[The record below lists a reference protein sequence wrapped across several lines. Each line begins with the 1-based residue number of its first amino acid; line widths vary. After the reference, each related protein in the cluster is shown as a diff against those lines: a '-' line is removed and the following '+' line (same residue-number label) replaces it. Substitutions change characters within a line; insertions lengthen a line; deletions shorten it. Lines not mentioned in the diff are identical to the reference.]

1 MFGYVRIF
9 KPELKIR
16 EFDQYQGV
24 YCSLCRRLGKKYGF
38 VARMSLSYD
47 FTFLA
52 LLGMALSDTCT
63 GFQKGRCP
71 YNPLKKRL
79 CCSNDPAALEY
90 ATDAA
95 ALLLYYKLQ
104 DNARDEGFWK
114 RAGARWLLWMSR
126 RSHRKAAA
134 ARPELD
140 RHIACCMERQAA
152 LEAAKTASIDQAAE
166 PSADMLSALAR
177 GLSDDPVEQRVLER
191 FGYCLG
197 RWVYLMD
204 ACDDLEDDLEHT
216 GYNPY
221 ALARG
226 LRAGDAAGL
235 RQAREYAAGTLN
247 ACLAECVA
255 DYQLLTI
262 RRFGGILTNILEW
275 GMPAAQ
281 RQVLARKTDKGQV
294 TDDDKSL

>member
-24 YCSLCRRLGKKYGF
+24 YCSLCRQLGRKYGF

-52 LLGMALSDTCT
+52 LLGMALSDECT

-79 CCSNDPAALEY
+79 CCCGDNTALDY

-104 DNARDEGFWK
+104 DNARDEGFF
-114 RAGARWLLWMSR
+114 RRTGAKVLLWMSR
-126 RSHRKAAA
+126 RSHKKASA
-134 ARPELD
+134 ARPELC
-140 RHIACCMERQAA
+140 RHIAHCMERQAA
-152 LEAAKTASIDQAAE
+152 LEEAQTASIDAAAE
-166 PSADMLSALAR
+166 PSADMLSALAA
-177 GLSDDPVEQRVLER
+177 GLSDDPTQRRVLER

-204 ACDDLEDDLEHT
+204 AVDDLEDDLKHS

-221 ALARG
+221 VLARG
-226 LRAGDAAGL
+226 LQGDDAEAL
-235 RQAREYAAGTLN
+235 RQTREYAVQTLY
-247 ACLAECVA
+247 ACLSECIA
-255 DYQLLTI
+255 DYQLLSI

-281 RQVLARKTDKGQV
+281 RQALRPKTDKGQV
-294 TDDDKSL
+294 TDDDKPL